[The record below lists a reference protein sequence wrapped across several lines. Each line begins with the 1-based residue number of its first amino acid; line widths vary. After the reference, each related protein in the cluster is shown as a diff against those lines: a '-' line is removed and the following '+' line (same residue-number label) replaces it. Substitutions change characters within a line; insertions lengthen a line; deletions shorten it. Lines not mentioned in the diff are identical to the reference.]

1 MSAIALGGLLLA
13 ASAGTLAYAEW
24 AQWEHRAQ
32 QPPGPGEV
40 LPPRLD
46 ARELPDPLYAAGAPE
61 SAVTPTPL
69 RTKTPIPDE
78 VSLTPSVQP
87 TPYRPPGRV
96 SAPDAPPPATQ
107 APLPLAPT
115 PRPADSIRAGAP
127 ARGLGRPVWMAIPSI
142 GVDAGVTHVGIQDGA
157 YQVPPWDV
165 GHHADSGEPGVP
177 GNSVYTGHVET
188 LSVGHVFARLQDLQA
203 GDAVYVYTPTQRQ
216 TWVVTQVKAVPN
228 TDNRF
233 VLPTADTRITLYTCT
248 GRWDPLAHDY
258 TERLVVVGRL
268 VETTARG

>member
-1 MSAIALGGLLLA
+1 LLLA
-13 ASAGTLAYAEW
+13 ASAGTLAHAEW

-32 QPPGPGEV
+32 QPPGPGEM
-40 LPPRLD
+40 LPARLD
-46 ARELPDPLYAAGAPE
+46 DRALPERLDTAVEPKSAA
-61 SAVTPTPL
+61 TPTPL
-69 RTKTPIPDE
+69 HASTPTPGE
-78 VSLTPSVQP
+78 LTPTPSVPP
-87 TPYRPPGRV
+87 TVYRPPGRAGLV
-96 SAPDAPPPATQ
+96 DAPPPATQ
-107 APLPLAPT
+107 TPFSLAPA
-115 PRPADSIRAGAP
+115 PRPPEIGAGTP

-142 GVDAGVTHVGIQDGA
+142 GVDSGVTDVGVQDGA

-165 GHHADSGEPGVP
+165 GHHRDSSEPGVP

-188 LSVGHVFARLQDLQA
+188 LSAGHVFGRLHEVRA

-216 TWVVTQVKAVPN
+216 TWVVTQVKAVAN
-228 TDNRF
+228 TDNGF

-268 VETTARG
+268 VETTARS